1 MRMMAASIALVLA
14 LTEVARANFVD
25 GNLLYSWCTTAG
37 TELRCFSYVEGVWDM
52 IDIYQ
57 REKAVQTAICVPAG
71 VGVTSRQL
79 RDAAVKYLEQHPAD
93 RRAAASSLVWSALKD
108 AWPCRALT
116 PQGYMRY

>member
-1 MRMMAASIALVLA
+1 MRMTAAVTALVLA
-14 LTEVARANFVD
+14 LTGVARANFVD

-57 REKAVQTAICVPAG
+57 RENALRTAICVPAG

-79 RDAAVKYLEQHPAD
+79 RDAAVKYLEQHPAN
-93 RRAAASSLVWSALKD
+93 RHYAASSLVWSALKD

>member
-1 MRMMAASIALVLA
+1 
-14 LTEVARANFVD
+14 
-25 GNLLYSWCTTAG
+25 
-37 TELRCFSYVEGVWDM
+37 M
-52 IDIYQ
+52 IDMYQ

-93 RRAAASSLVWSALKD
+93 RYAAASSLVWSALKD